1 MCLLDT
7 IDGALM
13 MAVYSS
19 SAMANDHIAIL
30 YYSIVL
36 TAVTIFVALAIGIL
50 QVLSLVLN
58 TAQPS
63 GKFWVSLH
71 FLGSSLRQMTL
82 NKAGRCSKRHQPLR
96 HHR

>member
-30 YYSIVL
+30 YYSVVL

-58 TAQPS
+58 TAKPS
-63 GKFWVSLH
+63 GKFWVGPHLS
-71 FLGSSLRQMTL
+71 
-82 NKAGRCSKRHQPLR
+82 NPV
-96 HHR
+96 